1 MWGVEKWKGKESQ
14 IKEKARKMS
23 VVINKS
29 ENDEEDGIAW
39 KVETFVDK
47 EVKEK
52 KKETTAQRRFY

>member
-1 MWGVEKWKGKESQ
+1 
-14 IKEKARKMS
+14 MS